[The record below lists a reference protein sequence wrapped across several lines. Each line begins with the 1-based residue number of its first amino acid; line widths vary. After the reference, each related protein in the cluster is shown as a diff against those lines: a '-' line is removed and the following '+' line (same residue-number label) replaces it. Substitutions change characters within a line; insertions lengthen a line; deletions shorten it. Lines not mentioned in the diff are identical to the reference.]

1 MRFVELVVTPDSGWS
16 AFSGVVGDDPAVRRE
31 AIQQLNLMDDESVV
45 MLYEL
50 SGDLEHARELMREHF
65 DVTASDMSEVGDTLL
80 VYLRHDPNPMVEGL
94 LAIPKQLGIVIDT
107 PLEFT
112 RDGGLRLTVVGED
125 DDIRQVVDAIPDP
138 IGHTVERAGTY
149 RPTGERLFAELT
161 ERQQELLLI
170 ALESGHYDQPRQA
183 TYEDLAAELDCTKTT
198 VGEHLRK
205 AEEKVLTGV
214 APDRSDPQVG
224 DRSSQ

>member
-1 MRFVELVVTPDSGWS
+1 MRFVELVVNPEAGWS
-16 AFSGVVGDDPAVRRE
+16 AFSDVVADDPTVRRE
-31 AIQQLNLMDDESVV
+31 AIHQLNLMDDESVV

-50 SGDLEHARELMREHF
+50 SGDPEHARDLVRDHF
-65 DVTASDMSEVGDTLL
+65 DVTASDMSGMGGNLL

-112 RDGGLRLTVVGED
+112 RDGGLRLTLIGES
-125 DDIRQVVDAIPDP
+125 DDIRRAIDAIPDAVD
-138 IGHTVERAGTY
+138 HTVERTGNY
-149 RPTGERLFAELT
+149 RPAGERLFAELT
-161 ERQQELLLI
+161 ERQQEILLT
-170 ALESGHYDQPRQA
+170 ALDQGYYEQPRQV

-205 AEEKVLTGV
+205 AEEKVLTGI
-214 APDRSDPQVG
+214 APD
-224 DRSSQ
+224 